1 LTEWMETYSEA
12 WTTRDV
18 EPVPEANFLRS
29 LPDNAFI
36 VILGEPGSGKSW
48 LAANMART
56 LSGAFLDSGWLERR
70 EPMPHAPV
78 FARFRAL
85 KASRP
90 GENVSAW
97 DVIEDW
103 SAEFSHPIRP
113 PLPAQHRPVFILDG
127 LDELRIDARA
137 SLARSLHDL
146 PGTTILTCRTAV
158 WESELRDKFTPAPT
172 VYRLLGLNDQEQRR
186 FLESRPLPDGT
197 STSALLQRVRSNPS
211 LRALAG
217 NPLLLGLIAEEG
229 ANLPANRAELY
240 ASTIRKRWRE
250 LEEKRLIDSER
261 TLKPNELLRLEPI
274 RDRFLAKLAE
284 GLVQV
289 SGSDTHKANIRTVF
303 TWLDL
308 NRVAE
313 TLGLPEER
321 LNLLVDALLTTG
333 LLTREG
339 ETGYAF
345 IHPTFQEHALARAWL
360 FPDGDEQNVS
370 LQSLERRMTEVIQ
383 DHWLQVEFEET
394 LALALS
400 MAVYKGV
407 NPLEPIRRLV
417 EQRRISKK
425 TMWIR
430 GRSALRVV
438 LHVLARSSI
447 ELKDE
452 FVDFIS
458 NKLKTKLQRFIIA
471 NDENIPTQV
480 LLNIARDKSAE
491 VRERILKNPNFPE
504 EALIEFINDEDS
516 FVESAAISK
525 INDKKLQTEV
535 GMIEFSTSKNSLIRS
550 EIGRSEHTPP
560 EILVKLVKDDILN
573 VRRSIAGNENATEE
587 ILLQIINDEDVHTRQ
602 FIASN
607 LSATEAVLSFLSA
620 DESSMVR
627 SSVARNPN
635 ITQAMMVRFSQDQDA
650 HVRNC
655 LSTNSN
661 IPESILLELF
671 QNKDPIIYNWA
682 SINPNISEFIMFQIV
697 QNGSSFARRNIA
709 ENSNA
714 TESILFH
721 LLQDEDERVR
731 RYVAKNIN
739 SAESILIKLSRDE
752 DASVR
757 SGVAENPNSTAIIL
771 SELSRDEYASVRS
784 IVAGN
789 QNTPGLILLKLTKDR
804 HLNVRD
810 SVAWNPNAVLEDLLW
825 NPQVMI
831 DFSQD
836 SFKEG
841 LWQKVSNRISTF
853 LSQTAKPSLLNW
865 ISQMTGR
872 LR

>member
-1 LTEWMETYSEA
+1 VPPEPDSDWRYFERRLGKPVERRVRMPDPRDLNTRSDDPREPRRPEDRSLTEWMETYSEA

-29 LPDNAFI
+29 LSDNAFI

-56 LSGAFLDSGWLERR
+56 LSGAFLDSGWLERQ
-70 EPMPHAPV
+70 PMPHAPV

-197 STSALLQRVRSNPS
+197 SASALLQRVRSNPS

-284 GLVQV
+284 GLVQA
-289 SGSDTHKANIRTVF
+289 SDDTPKANIRTVF

-407 NPLEPIRRLV
+407 NPLEPIRGLV
-417 EQRRISKK
+417 EQTRVSIDE
-425 TMWIR
+425 MWER
-430 GRSALRVV
+430 KRSALRTA
-438 LHVLARSSI
+438 LHILTRSTI
-447 ELKDE
+447 ETETALVNYLTLNIKGG
-452 FVDFIS
+452 
-458 NKLKTKLQRFIIA
+458 LRRFA
-471 NDENIPTQV
+471 VASDENTPTSI
-480 LLNIARDKSAE
+480 LLNIVKEDGLAIISS
-491 VRERILKNPNFPE
+491 REKLNKPADDLASTIEKLLYLSSINLKDIDSLDILNQVAKNPNSG
-504 EALIEFINDEDS
+504 EFILDKLMKLDDS
-516 FVESAAISK
+516 GLNVNIAGNPNTSIKILDQLLKVSSKEIRENISK
-525 INDKKLQTEV
+525 NRNATESMLFGLFNFV
-535 GMIEFSTSKNSLIRS
+535 SSENSLIYN
-550 EIGRSEHTPP
+550 
-560 EILVKLVKDDILN
+560 L
-573 VRRSIAGNENATEE
+573 AT
-587 ILLQIINDEDVHTRQ
+587 
-602 FIASN
+602 
-607 LSATEAVLSFLSA
+607 
-620 DESSMVR
+620 
-627 SSVARNPN
+627 NPN
-635 ITQAMMVRFSQDQDA
+635 
-650 HVRNC
+650 
-655 LSTNSN
+655 STE
-661 IPESILLELF
+661 IILLELI
-671 QNKDPIIYNWA
+671 KHDRSWKID
-682 SINPNISEFIMFQIV
+682 SIKRHP
-697 QNGSSFARRNIA
+697 
-709 ENSNA
+709 NA
-714 TESILFH
+714 TENVLLELSKNIDSRSDKTLDVKIKLENSSDISKEDELTDDQEAVMNPNTSPEKLFELVKCNDFTMNNWIASHKMANEAVLLWFFENDDSYSRSLRYNASMHPNATKTVLTRAVNSDDKILRITGATNPNMILESLSNLPSESQESTPGKKPTKVSLWLTPKHFLTRITSIL
-721 LLQDEDERVR
+721 
-731 RYVAKNIN
+731 
-739 SAESILIKLSRDE
+739 S
-752 DASVR
+752 
-757 SGVAENPNSTAIIL
+757 
-771 SELSRDEYASVRS
+771 
-784 IVAGN
+784 
-789 QNTPGLILLKLTKDR
+789 GLIR
-804 HLNVRD
+804 R
-810 SVAWNPNAVLEDLLW
+810 
-825 NPQVMI
+825 
-831 DFSQD
+831 
-836 SFKEG
+836 
-841 LWQKVSNRISTF
+841 
-853 LSQTAKPSLLNW
+853 
-865 ISQMTGR
+865 
-872 LR
+872 